1 MFHSSGAAIF
11 QTAKSGGVVLL
22 AGFVLMA
29 ALAGCSPPDPVEI
42 LVGEWMGDTSAIGN
56 VTRAIQ
62 LKKDA
67 PDAPSSTIVAGAKL
81 MGAIGLK
88 LSDDKTFLLVWNG
101 KIRKGDWLY
110 DEARKELR
118 LTLEPEP
125 AAANNPPQEAANAP
139 PEADPAKATEWIGV
153 LDLDSRD
160 LELFMFGRET
170 IDFMKAMESKEGK
183 RIKGFR
189 LRKR

>member
-1 MFHSSGAAIF
+1 MLHSSSAAIF
-11 QTAKSGGVVLL
+11 PTTRTGGVPLL
-22 AGFVLMA
+22 ASFALIA
-29 ALAGCSPPDPVEI
+29 ALAGCSPPDPAEI

-56 VTRAIQ
+56 LTRAIQ
-62 LKKDA
+62 LKQDA

-88 LSDDKTFLLVWNG
+88 LSDDKTFVLVCLG
-101 KIRKGDWLY
+101 RIRKGEWLY

-139 PEADPAKATEWIGV
+139 QEVDPAKATEWIGV

-170 IDFMKAMESKEGK
+170 IDLKKAIESKEGK